1 MVAAVTVRKNGKAEM
16 AFVGEK
22 PWHGLGQQ
30 LTQGMPTKVWQV
42 EAGMDWRVQRSKVRF
57 ATGPVDAADPAFAEW
72 AAKHVLFRSDTR
84 APLGLVSD
92 EYKVVQPAQVLEFF
106 RELTEQN
113 KFTLETAGTLFGG
126 QRYWAL
132 ARTNHELRIGGIDAI
147 KGYLLLA
154 TSCDGSMKTVGKF
167 VSERVVCSNT
177 LAIALGEGGGA
188 VKVSHASVFDETK
201 VKMDLGLLD
210 EQWAAFGETA
220 ERLASKKI
228 ARTRAA
234 SALVAGFGNPQRY
247 EADLKTMTGMTKIL
261 KLFDGAGRGADMATA
276 KDTEWGLINAVTEYL
291 DHDYGR
297 DQSNRLT
304 SAWFGPNADRKARVM
319 AYLTA

>member
-1 MVAAVTVRKNGKAEM
+1 
-16 AFVGEK
+16 
-22 PWHGLGQQ
+22 
-30 LTQGMPTKVWQV
+30 
-42 EAGMDWRVQRSKVRF
+42 
-57 ATGPVDAADPAFAEW
+57 
-72 AAKHVLFRSDTR
+72 
-84 APLGLVSD
+84 
-92 EYKVVQPAQVLEFF
+92 
-106 RELTEQN
+106 
-113 KFTLETAGTLFGG
+113 
-126 QRYWAL
+126 
-132 ARTNHELRIGGIDAI
+132 
-147 KGYLLLA
+147 
-154 TSCDGSMKTVGKF
+154 
-167 VSERVVCSNT
+167 
-177 LAIALGEGGGA
+177 LGEGGGA

-210 EQWAAFGETA
+210 EQWTAFGETV

-234 SALVAGFGNPQRY
+234 SALVAGFGNTQRY
-247 EADLKTMTGMTKIL
+247 EADLKVMTAAEAFEAQPNATGMTKIL

-276 KDTEWGLINAVTEYL
+276 KDTEWGLVNAVTEYL